1 MSWFVAVGGILLL
14 AIVAALLFP
23 LLKRESRPASE
34 AVAARELNLTVLR
47 EQLAELERDRREG
60 RLDQEAYVLAKHEL
74 ERRTLDDAG
83 TETSAAAFGGRKTWW
98 AVALAIAFPITVMSL
113 YVMLGTPQ
121 SITGKPVAQGGGG
134 EGDHALTPQ
143 QIAAMVERLALRL
156 QENPNDGQGWL
167 MLARSYAVLGRYPE
181 SAAAYGRA
189 LGLLPPDAQHYADFA
204 DVVAMAQGKSLLGE
218 PEKLV
223 RRALEIDGKNIKAL
237 ALAGTIAF
245 DRQNYTAAIREW
257 QKVIALVPADSPV
270 ANGIQ
275 NSIRDAENRMA
286 IAGKTLEPAGPIPAA
301 KPDNSFAAVSVAGV
315 VELDPKLAA
324 SVSRD
329 DTVFVFARAVDG
341 PKMPVAMLRK
351 KVADLPLKFSLDD
364 SMSMTPQFKLSTAGK
379 VVVGARV
386 SKSGDALARPG
397 DIEGVSAAVSPG
409 VRDIR
414 IVIANPVR

>member
-1 MSWFVAVGGILLL
+1 MNWFVIVGGLLL
-14 AIVAALLFP
+14 VGIVAALLYP
-23 LLKRESRPASE
+23 LLKRQPKDATPAAE
-34 AVAARELNLTVLR
+34 VRDLNLKVLR
-47 EQLAELERDRREG
+47 EQMAELERDRRDG
-60 RLDQEAYVLAKHEL
+60 RLDQAAYEHARHEL

-83 TETSAAAFGGRKTWW
+83 GESTKADFGGRKTIL
-98 AVALAIAFPITVMSL
+98 AVALAIAFPIAVMSL
-113 YVMLGTPQ
+113 YVMLGTPET
-121 SITGKPVAQGGGG
+121 ITGKPAAKAGGG
-134 EGDHALTPQ
+134 EGDHPLSPE
-143 QIAAMVERLALRL
+143 QITAMVERLSLRL

-167 MLARSYAVLGRYPE
+167 MLARSYAVLGRFPE

-245 DRQNYTAAIREW
+245 DRQNYPLAIREW
-257 QKVIALVPADSPV
+257 QKVIALVPPESPV
-270 ANGIQ
+270 AGGIQ

-286 IAGKTLEPAGPIPAA
+286 IAGKALEPAGPIPAA
-301 KPDNSFAAVSVAGV
+301 KIESAVVGSVSGI

-324 SVSRD
+324 TVSSG

-351 KVADLPLKFSLDD
+351 KVGDLPLKFSLDD
-364 SMSMTPQFKLSTAGK
+364 SMAMTPQFKLSTAGK

-386 SKSGDALARPG
+386 SKSGDALARSG
-397 DIEGVSAAVSPG
+397 DIEGMSAPVSPG
-409 VRDIR
+409 VGDLK
-414 IVIANPVR
+414 IVIKNPVR